1 MPGSTQISKTTGQVV
16 PRRATPTV
24 ATAQNPV
31 VSKDLTTKPNI
42 STLDKQGLQDYID
55 TYNVKS
61 KFGTVKEADALEAV
75 KAQRML
81 NAMIMEE
88 QKNAATTNPM
98 SEYADKLEQ
107 DRATLEAQLTSKNQT
122 ARQAKQA
129 ELDARY
135 ATLRTR
141 QEEAGVKQSLAAQRS
156 TSTSGFGRSTFNAD
170 QQVGIEKET
179 QNAIT
184 QLEQAKIAEM
194 ERFDAEQAGA
204 TSEMLAGFDQR
215 IAEARQSAMEAQTKA
230 VSEADRINKETGA
243 SMEESIKNLIATG
256 ESGGMDIKAGDEQA
270 ITMLAQIAKNK
281 DGSWNNAMLSQLPDG
296 IREIVMAASSTGYG
310 TKQGEAAKTISIG
323 SGKNERV
330 MQWNPETGR
339 YDIPVGGGGGGS

>member
-42 STLDKQGLQDYID
+42 ATLDKQGLQDYID

-81 NAMIMEE
+81 NAMIAEE
-88 QKNAATTNPM
+88 QKTAAESNPM
-98 SEYADKLEQ
+98 ADYATQLEQ
-107 DRATLEAQLTSKNQT
+107 ERAQIESQLTAKNQT

-129 ELDARY
+129 ELDAKY

-141 QEEAGVKQSLAAQRS
+141 QEEAGQKQSMAAQRA
-156 TSTSGFGRSTFNAD
+156 TSTSGFGRSTFNAE

-179 QNAIT
+179 QNALT
-184 QLEQAKIAEM
+184 QLEQAKQAEL
-194 ERFDAEQAGA
+194 EKFDAEQAGA
-204 TSEMLAGFDQR
+204 TAEMLAGYDSR

-230 VSEADRINKETGA
+230 VAEANRINQETGK
-243 SMEESIKNLIATG
+243 SMDESIKNLIATG
-256 ESGGMDIKAGDEQA
+256 ESAGMDIKAGDEGA

-296 IREIVMAASSTGYG
+296 IREIVMAASNT
-310 TKQGEAAKTISIG
+310 
-323 SGKNERV
+323 
-330 MQWNPETGR
+330 
-339 YDIPVGGGGGGS
+339 

>member
-1 MPGSTQISKTTGQVV
+1 MV

-129 ELDARY
+129 ELDAKY
-135 ATLRTR
+135 ATLRAR
-141 QEEAGVKQSLAAQRS
+141 QEEAGKKQATAAQRS

-184 QLEQAKIAEM
+184 QLEQAKIAEL
-194 ERFDAEQAGA
+194 EKFDAEQQGA
-204 TSEMLAGFDQR
+204 SAEVLASFEQR
-215 IAEARQSAMEAQTKA
+215 IAEARQSAMEAQMKSL
-230 VSEADRINKETGA
+230 SEADRINKETGK
-243 SMEESIKNLIATG
+243 SMEESIQNLIATG
-256 ESGGMDIKAGDEQA
+256 ESAGMDIKAGDE
-270 ITMLAQIAKNK
+270 
-281 DGSWNNAMLSQLPDG
+281 
-296 IREIVMAASSTGYG
+296 
-310 TKQGEAAKTISIG
+310 
-323 SGKNERV
+323 
-330 MQWNPETGR
+330 
-339 YDIPVGGGGGGS
+339 